1 MILKNG
7 VKKAKKLLNVAGAK
21 QINAYAPVR
30 YTGWHLMGT
39 TKMGNK
45 KNSSVVNKFGQ
56 THDLKNLVII
66 DSSIF
71 VTSSAV
77 NPVSTIQALSLM
89 LSLIHISEPR
99 D

>member
-1 MILKNG
+1 
-7 VKKAKKLLNVAGAK
+7 
-21 QINAYAPVR
+21 
-30 YTGWHLMGT
+30 MGT

-89 LSLIHISEPR
+89 IADNIIKKLNYYN
-99 D
+99 